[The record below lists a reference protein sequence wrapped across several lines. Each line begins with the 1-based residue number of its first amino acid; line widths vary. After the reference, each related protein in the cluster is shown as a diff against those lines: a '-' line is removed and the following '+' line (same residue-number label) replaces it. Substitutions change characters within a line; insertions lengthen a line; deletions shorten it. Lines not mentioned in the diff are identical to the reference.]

1 MASALTAEEYDP
13 LRVKAIRWQ
22 LRVKRDLPP
31 AHKAE
36 LVAELK
42 ETIARIKARSIG
54 A

>member
-1 MASALTAEEYDP
+1 MNEIMTAEEYDP
-13 LRVKAIRWQ
+13 VRVKAIRWQ

-31 AHKAE
+31 ARRDE

-42 ETIARIKARSIG
+42 ATLARIKARSIG